1 LHSIEQR
8 LCKCLSIVSGS
19 ALMFVGRPLRFES
32 QNVQQQQ
39 TSVSAS
45 SVHQPLAKVLTM
57 TLAHQ
62 CFVQNCSMAIW
73 GADIKVAVNVKYEY
87 LIFLIS
93 NKCILSNY
101 YLLIIYSYIS
111 KGISIFKTPDHS
123 LHLLEIWKTLSAFLL
138 NASFG
143 ETLVIRLYKS

>member
-1 LHSIEQR
+1 
-8 LCKCLSIVSGS
+8 
-19 ALMFVGRPLRFES
+19 MFVGRPLRFES

-93 NKCILSNY
+93 NKCISSVKKKKKRGGIGHNTEKGTSLKLSQCY
-101 YLLIIYSYIS
+101 E
-111 KGISIFKTPDHS
+111 FK
-123 LHLLEIWKTLSAFLL
+123 L
-138 NASFG
+138 G
-143 ETLVIRLYKS
+143 